1 MRTWALKRPRPKQ
14 ELDQKGLGLKKEM
27 TVRKKIIKGCITENK
42 KAKAQIRTRL
52 KRLWP
57 KTIVDYKKIHQKKD
71 PFPEN
76 KRPHYWARPMHISK
90 IKREKIKW
98 AELLGLAHVDG

>member
-14 ELDQKGLGLKKEM
+14 ELDQKGYGLKKDM
-27 TVRKKIIKGCITENK
+27 TVRKKIIKSCIAENK

-57 KTIVDYKKIHQKKD
+57 KTIVDYKKFIR
-71 PFPEN
+71 
-76 KRPHYWARPMHISK
+76 KRLHSQK
-90 IKREKIKW
+90 IKGQIIGPGPCR
-98 AELLGLAHVDG
+98 

>member
-27 TVRKKIIKGCITENK
+27 TVRIFFIKGCIAENK
-42 KAKAQIRTRL
+42 KAKAQIRTRP

-57 KTIVDYKKIHQKKD
+57 KTIVEYKKNSSEKGSSPRKEKAKLLGQAHADKQ
-71 PFPEN
+71 N
-76 KRPHYWARPMHISK
+76 KEK
-90 IKREKIKW
+90 KIKW
-98 AELLGLAHVDG
+98 AELLGLAHQDG

>member
-27 TVRKKIIKGCITENK
+27 TVRIFFIKGCIAENK
-42 KAKAQIRTRL
+42 KAKAQIRTRP

-57 KTIVDYKKIHQKKD
+57 KTIVDYKKIHQKKA

-76 KRPHYWARPMHISK
+76 KTPNYWAWPMQISK
-90 IKREKIKW
+90 IKRKK
-98 AELLGLAHVDG
+98 H

>member
-14 ELDQKGLGLKKEM
+14 ELDQKGLCLKKEM
-27 TVRKKIIKGCITENK
+27 TVRKKIIKGCIAENK

-57 KTIVDYKKIHQKKD
+57 KTIVEYKK
-71 PFPEN
+71 N
-76 KRPHYWARPMHISK
+76 SS
-90 IKREKIKW
+90 EKGSIPRN
-98 AELLGLAHVDG
+98 

>member
-27 TVRKKIIKGCITENK
+27 TVRKKIVKGCITENK

-57 KTIVDYKKIHQKKD
+57 KTIVDYKKIHQKKA

-76 KRPHYWARPMHISK
+76 KRPNYWARPMQISK
-90 IKREKIKW
+90 IKRKKIKW